1 MRLGATLVC
10 DVGAFDGTHAKR
22 FQRAGLRVIAFEANP
37 HCFAALASDPSI
49 DAAGIHLV
57 NAAAW
62 NKNETVRFHVVTS
75 VDKWRGSPRTSIG
88 SVLERVSGYGLE
100 TYESVAVAAVR
111 LDGMLAAEA
120 GPIALWIDVEGAGY
134 EVIEGIAD
142 LRERVCSINIEIETQ
157 SFWQQQRLG
166 ADVVV
171 ALRELGFT
179 PIARDPA
186 AICSSTSCSSTT
198 AGCARRVSRS
208 APVSPKRSR
217 AQPRAHCSDVCVAC
231 CAAGERGP
239 GLRRATALS
248 PTESSCYLSSTSRFR
263 RRRSCAPKQRSSTYP
278 VRGSPRR
285 RTSGRGC

>member
-1 MRLGATLVC
+1 MPLPRVDNEYLFRRLAVRLGATLVC

-62 NKNETVRFHVVTS
+62 NKDETVRFHVVTS
-75 VDKWRGSPRTSIG
+75 ADKWRGSPRTSIG
-88 SVLERVSGYGLE
+88 SVLERVPGYGLE

-111 LDGMLAAEA
+111 LDGVLAAEA

-134 EVIEGIAD
+134 EVIEGIAG
-142 LRERVCSINIEIETQ
+142 LRERVCAINLEIETQ

-166 ADVVV
+166 ADVVA

-179 PIARDPA
+179 PIARGPGGDLQFDVVFVNDRWLRA
-186 AICSSTSCSSTT
+186 ARFAIRTCI
-198 AGCARRVSRS
+198 AEAFARAAASALRGRLRRLLRS
-208 APVSPKRSR
+208 A
-217 AQPRAHCSDVCVAC
+217 
-231 CAAGERGP
+231 
-239 GLRRATALS
+239 
-248 PTESSCYLSSTSRFR
+248 
-263 RRRSCAPKQRSSTYP
+263 
-278 VRGSPRR
+278 
-285 RTSGRGC
+285 